1 MKQNMSYEEIEAYL
15 LEVPKFTKKNPLEET
30 RGFYQYL
37 LSKDSG
43 MDIKESDF
51 GKIIHIA
58 GTNGKGSVCA
68 YLNAIGRASGYRV
81 GMFTSPHLIDMRE
94 RFQIN
99 GEMVSKESFVSAF
112 YELEEVL
119 AAYQSRKPSYQPTF
133 FERMFFIM
141 VFLFCKEKLDL
152 LILETGLGGR
162 LDTTNVIEHPTL
174 TIITEIGYDHMAY
187 LGNCIEDIAMEKA
200 GIIKAGVPVVYI
212 DREEAVSVIIEQ
224 KAKEKSALCFKV
236 SKNEYKINE
245 IKKKCIDF
253 SVCSRYYDYI
263 EMTLHS
269 CAVYQ
274 IENAA
279 IAVRA
284 IDALKSLEQCSCITK
299 DTMIQGIEQ
308 MYWPGRMDEVLPQVF
323 IDGAH
328 NEDGVDAF
336 VESVKLLHESGE
348 EAAILLFSAVNDKKY
363 DKMIE
368 KLCTL
373 DCMKEYVITRIP
385 GNRGVKIE
393 ELKEQFEVF
402 TNKPIRVFEE
412 IKDAFSYCMQQKGD
426 KDVMYIVGSLYLAG
440 LVKDLIEK

>member
-1 MKQNMSYEEIEAYL
+1 MKKHMSYEEVEAYL

-30 RGFYQYL
+30 KAFYQYL
-37 LSKDSG
+37 LSEASG
-43 MDIKESDF
+43 MDMKEADF

-58 GTNGKGSVCA
+58 GTNGKGSVCS
-68 YLNAIGRASGYRV
+68 YLNAVGKTSGYHI

-94 RFQIN
+94 RFQVD
-99 GEMVSKESFVSAF
+99 GSMVSKEGFIEAF
-112 YELEEVL
+112 YELELVL
-119 AAYQSRKPSYQPTF
+119 ENYHKICPFYHPTF
-133 FERMFFIM
+133 FERMFFM
-141 VFLFCKEKLDL
+141 MLFLFRKEKLDW
-152 LILETGLGGR
+152 LIMETGLGGR
-162 LDTTNVIEHPTL
+162 LDTTNVVQKPAL
-174 TIITEIGYDHMAY
+174 TIITEIGLDHMAY
-187 LGNCIEDIAMEKA
+187 LGEHIEDIAREKA
-200 GIIKAGVPVVYI
+200 GIIKPGVPVVYV
-212 DREEAVSVIIEQ
+212 DRQESVSAIIEEKAKEQ
-224 KAKEKSALCFKV
+224 KAPCYKV

-245 IKKKCIDF
+245 IQKKSIDF

-284 IDALKSLEQCSCITK
+284 IDTLKSIEQDNRMTK

-308 MYWPGRMDEVLPQVF
+308 MYWPGRMDEVLPQIF

-336 VESVKLLHESGE
+336 VESVELLHKNGE

-373 DCMKEYVITRIP
+373 DCIKEYVITRIP

-393 ELKEQFEVF
+393 ELKKQFENF
-402 TNKPIRVFEE
+402 TNKPIHVFEE
-412 IKDAFSYCMQQKGD
+412 IADAFAYGVQQKGD

-440 LVKDLIEK
+440 LVKELAEK

>member
-1 MKQNMSYEEIEAYL
+1 MKQNMTYEEVQEYL

-30 RGFYQYL
+30 KGFYQFL
-37 LSKDSG
+37 TS
-43 MDIKESDF
+43 KESGSGFQESDL
-51 GKIIHIA
+51 GQVLHIA

-68 YLNAIGRASGYRV
+68 YLNSIGKASGYRV

-94 RFQIN
+94 RFQIDE
-99 GEMVSKESFVSAF
+99 EMVSKQSFVNAF
-112 YELEEVL
+112 YELEEML
-119 AAYQSRKPSYQPTF
+119 AAYQNKKPTYQPTF

-141 VFLFCKEKLDL
+141 IFLFRRENLDL

-162 LDTTNVIEHPTL
+162 LDTTNVIEHPLL

-187 LGNCIEDIAMEKA
+187 LGNRIEDIAMEKA
-200 GIIKAGVPVVYI
+200 GIIKEGVPVVFV
-212 DREEAVSVIIEQ
+212 DRQEAVSVIIEQ
-224 KAKEKSALCFKV
+224 KAKEKNSPCFKV

-245 IKKKCIDF
+245 IRKKCIDF

-279 IAVRA
+279 IAVCA
-284 IDALKSLEQCSCITK
+284 MDALNSLGKCNRITK

-336 VESVKLLHESGE
+336 VESVKLLHENGE

-373 DCMKEYVITRIP
+373 DCVKEYVITRIP
-385 GNRGVKIE
+385 GNRGVMIE
-393 ELKEQFEVF
+393 ELKKQFEVF

-412 IKDAFSYCMQQKGD
+412 IKDAFSYCIQQKGD

-440 LVKDLIEK
+440 IVKGLTE

>member
-224 KAKEKSALCFKV
+224 KAEEKSALCFKV

-299 DTMIQGIEQ
+299 DTMSQGIEQ

>member
-30 RGFYQYL
+30 KGFYQYL
-37 LSKDSG
+37 LSEEAG
-43 MDIKESDF
+43 IKMAETDF
-51 GKIIHIA
+51 GTIIHIA

-68 YLNAIGRASGYRV
+68 YLNAIGKASGYRV

-94 RFQIN
+94 RFQLD
-99 GEMVSKESFVSAF
+99 GEMVSKESFVQAF
-112 YELEEVL
+112 YELEEML
-119 AAYQSRKPSYQPTF
+119 EAYQSKKTSYQPTF
-133 FERMFFIM
+133 FERMFFLM
-141 VFLFCKEKLDL
+141 LFLFRKEKIDW

-162 LDTTNVIEHPTL
+162 LDTTNVMEHPAL

-187 LGNCIEDIAMEKA
+187 LGNQIEDIAMEKA
-200 GIIKAGVPVVYI
+200 GIIKNGVPVVFV
-212 DREEAVSVIIEQ
+212 DRQKAVSDIIEQ
-224 KAKEKSALCFKV
+224 KAKEKGAPCFKV

-245 IKKKCIDF
+245 IQKKCIDF

-274 IENAA
+274 IENAT

-284 IDALKSLEQCSCITK
+284 IDALKSNELCDRVKK
-299 DTMIQGIEQ
+299 DTLIQGIEQ
-308 MYWPGRMDEVLPQVF
+308 MYWPGRMDEVLPKIV

-336 VESVKLLHESGE
+336 VESVELLHKDGE

-373 DCMKEYVITRIP
+373 DCIKEYVITRIP

-393 ELKEQFEVF
+393 ELKKQFEIF
-402 TNKPIRVFEE
+402 TNKPICVFEE
-412 IKDAFSYCMQQKGD
+412 IKDAFSYCVQQKGD

-440 LVKDLIEK
+440 IVKALAE